1 MTAGRRIVRTAL
13 VAYWLILSL
22 GCESASIRIHLNDG
36 SRLYKAQK
44 FEEAIAEYQKV
55 LRIAPD
61 HWNANYLTAIS
72 YMALYHPGSTH
83 PADLEHASRAIAAFE
98 KTLKL
103 EAPNTEERDKVR
115 TYYLGLL
122 TTTNRTDAAVA
133 YLEQLL
139 KEDPKD
145 TDLMGQLANMYA
157 RKGDFENAVRLFE
170 RRAQDAQGDK
180 EAWYSLGVL
189 YWERSNKGAA
199 VLPVE
204 ERAEVIEKGIA
215 AFNKALEIDP
225 RYFEALSYIN
235 LIYREKAQVLSAQGM
250 HVEAQEAFQTAEG
263 FRTKAME
270 VRGGAKE
277 ASPPGA

>member
-1 MTAGRRIVRTAL
+1 MTGGRRIVRTAL
-13 VAYWLILSL
+13 VACWLILSL
-22 GCESASIRIHLNDG
+22 GCESAKIRIHLNDG
-36 SRLYKAQK
+36 SRLYKAHK
-44 FEEAIAEYQKV
+44 FEEAIAEYQKI

-83 PADLEHASRAIAAFE
+83 PTDLEFASRAIAAFE
-98 KTLKL
+98 KTMKL

-139 KEDPKD
+139 EEDPKD
-145 TDLMGQLANMYA
+145 QDVLSQLASLYA

-170 RRAQDAQGDK
+170 KRAQDAQGDK

-199 VLPVE
+199 VLPIE
-204 ERAEVIEKGIA
+204 ERAAVIEKGIA
-215 AFNKALEIDP
+215 AFDRALEIDP

-235 LIYREKAQVLSAQGM
+235 LIYREKAQVLSAEGK
-250 HVEAQEAFQTAEG
+250 HVEAQEAFQTAENY
-263 FRTKAME
+263 RAKAME
-270 VRGGAKE
+270 IRGAKE
-277 ASPPGA
+277 ASTPGA